1 LIGISDI
8 TDKFIKILFMKNIIK
23 KGILLLVIVFAI
35 NIKAKAEEIK
45 FETGT
50 YKEVLAKAKSENK
63 ILMIDFFT
71 DWCKWCVELDKK
83 VYTDKDVADFANTN
97 QINWKIDAE
106 KGEGIGL
113 AKKYAVAGYP
123 TVLFV
128 DGNGDEVDRIV
139 GYIPAKDF
147 LKKIKDFNKGTDTY
161 GAFIKI
167 LKKNPDDVKSNYLMG
182 ERIMLNEGDNKKADQ
197 YFKKVLAN
205 DPENKLGFK
214 EGTLLYMAIGSGDL
228 ENIKKFIEKFPNSEK
243 CKNAYI
249 ALAEKYYQE
258 NVDYISAKTYYDKAF
273 GKFGVSDEELNT
285 SYIQY
290 LLTYMN
296 GLSKND
302 NDEDWK
308 KGIELSNE
316 CAEWAKGSV
325 NEGSAYYLQALFYFN
340 LKDKE
345 NANNAIDKA
354 LLIRDAKAY
363 KELKE
368 KINN

>member
-1 LIGISDI
+1 
-8 TDKFIKILFMKNIIK
+8 MKNVIK
-23 KGILLLVIVFAI
+23 VSILILAFTFTLSL
-35 NIKAKAEEIK
+35 KAKAEEIK

-50 YKEVLAKAKSENK
+50 FKEVLAKAKSQK
-63 ILMIDFFT
+63 KVLMIDFFT

-97 QINWKIDAE
+97 QINWKVDAE
-106 KGEGIGL
+106 KGEGIEL
-113 AKKYAVAGYP
+113 AKKYAVNGYP
-123 TVLFV
+123 TIVFV
-128 DGNGDEVDRIV
+128 DGKGDEVDRIV

-147 LKKIKDFNKGTDTY
+147 LKKIKEFNEGVNTY
-161 GAFIKI
+161 GSITKV
-167 LKKNPDDVKSNYLMG
+167 LKKNPDDVKANYLMG
-182 ERIMLNEGDNKKADQ
+182 ERIFNNEGDNKKAEP
-197 YFKKVLAN
+197 YFQKVLEK
-205 DPENKLGFK
+205 DKENKLGYK

-228 ENIKKFIEKFPNSEK
+228 ENIKKFIEKYPNSEK

-249 ALAEKYYQE
+249 ALAEKYYQD
-258 NVDYISAKTYYDKAF
+258 NVDYLSAKTYYDKAF
-273 GKFGVSDEELNT
+273 GKFGISDEELNT

-316 CAEWAKGSV
+316 CLEWAKGSV
-325 NEGSAYYLQALFYFN
+325 NEGSAYYFQALFYYN
-340 LKDKE
+340 LKDKD
-345 NANNAIDKA
+345 NANVAIDKA
-354 LLIRDAKAY
+354 IQIRDAKVF
-363 KELKE
+363 KDLKG